1 MGKAI
6 NEPSKLPQ
14 KVSYTPCRIAGIV
27 IAKKYNAILY
37 LGYSDAN
44 EIK

>member
-6 NEPSKLPQ
+6 NEPRKLPQ
-14 KVSYTPCRIAGIV
+14 NVSYTPCRIAGIV
-27 IAKKYNAILY
+27 IAKKCKATLY